1 MFKRNND
8 PDELPVEPAPVRHS
22 PVPTTS
28 ERAPAAIGP
37 TIRIRGDLSG
47 EEDLLIQGEVEGTLS
62 LPQNQVRIGKEGR
75 VNATVNA
82 RVVEVEGGV
91 EGDLNGEEQV
101 LLRRSAKVQGN
112 IRAPRVT
119 LEDGCHFK
127 GSIDMD
133 VPSTTR
139 EQGAKVAE
147 IKPTKESTSP
157 DPRASHS

>member
-1 MFKRNND
+1 MFKRNNE
-8 PDELPVEPAPVRHS
+8 PDDIPVEPAPVRQ
-22 PVPTTS
+22 PPLPATP
-28 ERAPAAIGP
+28 ERAAATIGP

-62 LPQNQVRIGKEGR
+62 LPQNQVLIGKEGR
-75 VNATVNA
+75 VNATVSA

-91 EGDLNGEEQV
+91 DGDLNGDEQV

-119 LEDGCHFK
+119 LEDGCRFK

-133 VPSTTR
+133 MPTSAHDQDTT
-139 EQGAKVAE
+139 VAE
-147 IKPTKESTSP
+147 INPTKETTP
-157 DPRASHS
+157 DSRVSRN